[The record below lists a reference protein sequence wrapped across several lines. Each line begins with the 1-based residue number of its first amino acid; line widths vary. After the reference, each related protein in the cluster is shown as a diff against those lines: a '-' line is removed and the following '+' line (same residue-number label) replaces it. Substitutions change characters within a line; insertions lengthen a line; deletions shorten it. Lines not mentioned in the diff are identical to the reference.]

1 MPTDEEYEAA
11 KERFRS
17 GANVEGIAPSA
28 SPQMAGRLGS
38 PPASD
43 SSWWDSNLGRALSSA
58 GRAWSFV
65 DKPISERLG
74 VKIGPM
80 AGPLDEIGN
89 FLLEEGSR
97 PTNLLA
103 LVPGLGVASKV
114 AKVAPRLGKAAG
126 IIEGAGKFAFSPI
139 SQSANPL
146 IRYGT
151 EIGMGALARG
161 GAEIANEF
169 VGEDASTPAKVGAGL
184 AGGLAGIL
192 LGRRVASSVAEKT
205 FGRDVL
211 GLANPVMGVRG
222 APGYRVPDVKF
233 SQITDDAGLAQWETA
248 KALAPRQMN
257 LSPKTID
264 ELRAYNVNLSADNKT
279 GYFISP
285 EGDFGNLFN
294 SGGQKGAGETAIIHA
309 IQKGALTLDAYEG
322 PLTQKYAKLGFEPVA
337 MNPFND
343 LYAPPDW
350 DYAIMGR
357 PPIIHMAYT
366 GGNRES
372 ILSRAGT
379 FPNYRRPS
387 TVTDDFDAAKQLSL
401 DRALAT
407 NPVGVGGAAATG
419 MGAGVGSGPTGV
431 RGLPVTLLGEFLQVP
446 SPDSLSNKTIKELT
460 STGNWGAGLEG
471 VLARV
476 KRSLPGVINK
486 LDYEAAGAFKRMGWN
501 EDYFTLGRE
510 LKTDANGKTVESIL
524 PDVLVKSKKNFGN
537 AYIKDVNG
545 KFVPLA
551 DAIEFKSKYA
561 LSPEQVKAI
570 DDYNL
575 LTGRIYNERSV
586 FDIESKMAD
595 LEPNQAFGPRLP
607 LSSRKGKE
615 YNADS
620 FSDTRAAPG
629 LTGGPQQNERTYK
642 TAIDGINAGVIYAD
656 PAATFNQ
663 YAKSNFDNIAQTY
676 AASLKALS
684 GDTANLRFTEA
695 GGPKFLKQLASA
707 REAANKLIASATG
720 KRQTAAKQEVSANLL
735 DEAYARAEENVQKA
749 GQRVLSASQKLDVE
763 KGFFKESSPET
774 LGTLRTQLR
783 SNINDRVD
791 LAQKIGE
798 NLQLVKDVGQD
809 FKGDTRELKKIIS
822 EWQTQFN
829 SFNRLDASV
838 GKAQEKLATL
848 VEGQAGYKQAKDTL
862 NARLAKLATAEE
874 KYLETGTSLQKA
886 ADLNEALSTTLDA
899 YRLDGTLMKDASIFA
914 RQNVVDNLKEQRA
927 VDKGNTLIKGL
938 EQDVKSKTAELGRLD
953 RELARTGNQS
963 AAWFQKYEATKASI
977 ADLEGQ
983 VVTARANVNQF
994 KDKIASIRERTR
1006 DAAAGR
1012 VGISQEVA
1020 PLLRGRDFLPEDAD
1034 VITKFFTTGL
1044 PATTQLGSARSTLQN
1059 INTQLGAVRAM
1070 GDMSSVFNQIGGQFF
1085 SAPATFVKNLGKS
1098 VADLIDP
1105 AAYREYAAQP
1115 STENAVRRG
1124 IAFMGPGAKTSD
1136 YELGSWVE
1144 RWPGLRGLN
1153 EHFRVF
1159 STRNRVDM
1167 FNSLTDAAT
1176 KAGKPLSAFEE
1187 EQIAR
1192 SINRF
1197 TGVSTG
1203 RAGDIETLVEF
1214 APNFLRSGIETVIS
1228 ATLNGGLEG
1237 QVARKYISNMVIGAE
1252 IMAVGMAMAQGRPIE
1267 EVANPFD
1274 KKAMERGEFKL
1285 NPNFGTVRVYG
1296 QDISL
1301 FGRWDSLARMA
1312 AISNN
1317 GIANLVS
1324 GNGYEQLLK
1333 GVGEQMT
1340 NKGSPLIG
1348 LAQAI
1353 RTGNTYQGNDPFSP
1367 LGVAEQILPFTYS
1380 GYVSDVD
1387 KNMRTGDSPVAAGLN
1402 ALSGAGLNFFGAK
1415 SRELTPF
1422 EQMNNAA
1429 LGEYGKSLDE
1439 ITGVQRQA
1447 LDKKFPNIALA
1458 YQDQDR
1464 RLAKGGNKESKARI
1478 EKKAVDVERLDNESK
1493 AWADF
1498 QAGSSTPKQMADSLD
1513 EYQRQAVYQ
1522 KQQIDTSNDIQ
1533 YRATTGERNALSAY
1547 YATFDKASKVPGRV
1561 DYDLRDQL
1569 EAELMA
1575 DIEAGKYGDKV
1586 KAKAFIEERKVAE
1599 HAPGADSYFKAKK
1612 YIRDAG
1618 YYDARDT
1625 AFDRFAGLA
1634 SSASGGQSIDSY
1646 GDLVQQI
1653 TLITNAKG
1661 SAGAARLNAIKSRI
1675 DAVSDPIRDRM
1686 RLRDPMLDESLLL
1699 TGGVS
1704 TPIRL
1709 KKR

>member
-1 MPTDEEYEAA
+1 MPTDEEYAAA

-17 GANVEGIAPSA
+17 GANVQGIAPSN

-43 SSWWDSNLGRALSSA
+43 PSWWDSNLGRALSSA
-58 GRAWSFV
+58 GRAFSFV

-114 AKVAPRLGKAAG
+114 AKFAPRIGKAAG
-126 IIEGAGKFAFSPI
+126 IVEGAGKFAFSPI

-151 EIGMGALARG
+151 EIGMGAVARG
-161 GAEIANEF
+161 GAEIAENF
-169 VGEDASTPAKVGAGL
+169 IGEDASTPAKVGANI
-184 AGGLAGIL
+184 AGGLAGVL

-205 FGRDVL
+205 FGKDVL
-211 GLANPVMGVRG
+211 GLANPVMSVRG
-222 APGYRVPDVKF
+222 KEQYG
-233 SQITDDAGLAQWETA
+233 QGLVG
-248 KALAPRQMN
+248 P
-257 LSPKTID
+257 
-264 ELRAYNVNLSADNKT
+264 
-279 GYFISP
+279 P
-285 EGDFGNLFN
+285 E
-294 SGGQKGAGETAIIHA
+294 K
-309 IQKGALTLDAYEG
+309 
-322 PLTQKYAKLGFEPVA
+322 
-337 MNPFND
+337 
-343 LYAPPDW
+343 
-350 DYAIMGR
+350 
-357 PPIIHMAYT
+357 
-366 GGNRES
+366 
-372 ILSRAGT
+372 
-379 FPNYRRPS
+379 
-387 TVTDDFDAAKQLSL
+387 
-401 DRALAT
+401 
-407 NPVGVGGAAATG
+407 
-419 MGAGVGSGPTGV
+419 
-431 RGLPVTLLGEFLQVP
+431 LLGEFLQVP
-446 SPDSLSNKTIKELT
+446 SPDSLNNKTIRELT
-460 STGNWGAGLEG
+460 STGGWGAGAEG
-471 VLARV
+471 ILSRV
-476 KRSLPGVINK
+476 KRSLPSVINS
-486 LDYEAAGAFKRMGWN
+486 LDYQAKGAFKRMGWN

-510 LKTDANGKTVESIL
+510 LTTDANGKTVEKIL
-524 PDVLVKSKKNFGN
+524 PDNLVKASKDKGN

-545 KFVPLA
+545 KFIPLA

-561 LSPEQVKAI
+561 LSPEQIKAI

-586 FDIESKMAD
+586 FGIESKMAD
-595 LEPNQAFGPRLP
+595 LETDQVFAPRLA
-607 LSSRKGKE
+607 LSSRKGTE
-615 YNADS
+615 FNADS
-620 FSDTRAAPG
+620 FSNTRAAPG
-629 LTGGPQQNERTYK
+629 LTGGPAQNERAYK
-642 TAIDGINAGVIYAD
+642 TAIDGINAGIIYAD
-656 PAATFNQ
+656 PVTTFNR
-663 YAKSNFDNIAQTY
+663 YATSNFENIAQTY

-684 GDTANLRFTEA
+684 GDTANLRFTA
-695 GGPKFLKQLASA
+695 SNGPKFLEQLASA
-707 REAANKLIASATG
+707 REVASKLIDSATG
-720 KRQTAAKQEVSANLL
+720 KRKTAARQEVSANLL
-735 DEAYARAEENVQKA
+735 DKEYERALENSQKA
-749 GQRVLSASQKLDVE
+749 GQRVLSQQDKLAVE
-763 KGFFKESSPET
+763 RDFFKNASPET
-774 LGTLRTQLR
+774 ITELHAQLR
-783 SNINDRVD
+783 SNESARVK
-791 LAQKIGE
+791 LAVEIGK
-798 NLQLVKDVGQD
+798 NLKSVEGL
-809 FKGDTRELKKIIS
+809 KGALTVDTRELKKVFNQF
-822 EWQTQFN
+822 EKQTAAVEKAEN
-829 SFNRLDASV
+829 AV
-838 GKAQEKLATL
+838 TKAQ
-848 VEGQAGYKQAKDTL
+848 DTL
-862 NARLAKLATAEE
+862 AGLDNATPKQVERAEIKLRTKLTELAHLEE
-874 KYLETGTSLQKA
+874 DFLNKNISLNKA
-886 ADLNEALSTTLDA
+886 QDLNDAIALELD
-899 YRLDGTLMKDASIFA
+899 DAILTGKYKGEESLSQ
-914 RQNVVDNLKEQRA
+914 RQEFVDNLKEQRA
-927 VDKGNTLIKGL
+927 VNKGNALISRL
-938 EQDVKSKTAELGRLD
+938 EQGVKDANDEVGRLD
-953 RELARTGNQS
+953 REAARTGKKS
-963 AAWFQKYEATKASI
+963 AAWFKKYEATKLAV

-983 VVTARANVNQF
+983 VVTARANVDQF

-1020 PLLRGRDFLPEDAD
+1020 PLLRGRDFLPEDAE

-1044 PATTQLGSARSTLQN
+1044 PATTQLGRASSTLKN
-1059 INTQLGAVRAM
+1059 INTQITPIRAM
-1070 GDMSSVFNQIGGQFF
+1070 ADMSSVLNQIGGQFF
-1085 SAPATFVKNLGKS
+1085 SAPAIFVKNFGKS
-1098 VADLIDP
+1098 VADLINP

-1124 IAFMGPGAKTSD
+1124 IAFMGPGARTSD
-1136 YELGSWVE
+1136 FELGSWFE
-1144 RWPGLRGLN
+1144 RVPILRELS

-1159 STRNRVDM
+1159 STRNRIDM

-1228 ATLNGGLEG
+1228 ATMNGGLEG

-1252 IMAVGMAMAQGRPIE
+1252 MMAVGTAMAQGRPIE

-1285 NPNFGTVRVYG
+1285 NPNFGTIRVHG

-1312 AISNN
+1312 ALSNN
-1317 GIANLVS
+1317 GVANLVS

-1333 GVGEQMT
+1333 GVGQQIT
-1340 NKGSPLIG
+1340 TKGSPLIG
-1348 LAQAI
+1348 LAQAVG
-1353 RTGNTYQGNDPFSP
+1353 TGNTYEGNDPFSVA
-1367 LGVAEQILPFTYS
+1367 GAAEQILPFTVS
-1380 GYVSDVD
+1380 GYASDVSR
-1387 KNMRTGDSPVAAGLN
+1387 NMRTGDSTGAALGN
-1402 ALSGAGLNFFGAK
+1402 ALPGAALNFFGAK
-1415 SRELTPF
+1415 ARELTPF
-1422 EQMNNAA
+1422 EQMNNAS

-1439 ITGVQRQA
+1439 VTGVQRQA

-1458 YQDQDR
+1458 YQDQDE
-1464 RLAKGGNKESKARI
+1464 RLAKGGSKESKARI
-1478 EKKAVDVERLDNESK
+1478 ERKGVDTERLDNEAK

-1522 KQQIDTSNDIQ
+1522 KQQIDESNGIE
-1533 YRATTGERNALSAY
+1533 YRATTGERSALSAY
-1547 YATFDKASKVPGRV
+1547 YKTFDDASKVPGRV

-1625 AFDRFAGLA
+1625 AFNRFAGLA
-1634 SSASGGQSIDSY
+1634 ASAGGGQSIDSY

-1709 KKR
+1709 KRR

>member
-1 MPTDEEYEAA
+1 MPTDEEYAAA

-58 GRAWSFV
+58 GQAWSFV

-139 SQSANPL
+139 SESANPL

-151 EIGMGALARG
+151 EIGLGAAARG
-161 GAEIANEF
+161 GSEIADKF
-169 VGEDASTPAKVGAGL
+169 VGEDASTPAKVGANI
-184 AGGLAGIL
+184 AGGLAGLL

-222 APGYRVPDVKF
+222 KEQYGRDLVGP
-233 SQITDDAGLAQWETA
+233 
-248 KALAPRQMN
+248 
-257 LSPKTID
+257 
-264 ELRAYNVNLSADNKT
+264 
-279 GYFISP
+279 P
-285 EGDFGNLFN
+285 E
-294 SGGQKGAGETAIIHA
+294 Q
-309 IQKGALTLDAYEG
+309 
-322 PLTQKYAKLGFEPVA
+322 P
-337 MNPFND
+337 
-343 LYAPPDW
+343 
-350 DYAIMGR
+350 
-357 PPIIHMAYT
+357 
-366 GGNRES
+366 
-372 ILSRAGT
+372 
-379 FPNYRRPS
+379 
-387 TVTDDFDAAKQLSL
+387 
-401 DRALAT
+401 
-407 NPVGVGGAAATG
+407 
-419 MGAGVGSGPTGV
+419 
-431 RGLPVTLLGEFLQVP
+431 LGEFLQVP

-460 STGNWGAGLEG
+460 STGGFGAGLEG

-486 LDYEAAGAFKRMGWN
+486 LDYEAAGIFKRMGWN

-510 LKTDANGKTVESIL
+510 LKTDANGETVESIL

-575 LTGRIYNERSV
+575 LTGRIYSERSA
-586 FDIESKMAD
+586 FGIESKMAD
-595 LEPNQAFGPRLP
+595 LEQDQAFAPRLP

-629 LTGGPQQNERTYK
+629 LTGGPQQNERTYQK
-642 TAIDGINAGVIYAD
+642 AIDGINAGVIYAD

-663 YAKSNFDNIAQTY
+663 YAKSNFENIAQTY

-684 GDTANLRFTEA
+684 GDTANLRFIEA
-695 GGPKFLKQLASA
+695 GGPKFLEQLASA
-707 REAANKLIASATG
+707 REAANKLIGSATG
-720 KRQTAAKQEVSANLL
+720 KRKTAAKQEVSANLL

-749 GQRVLSASQKLDVE
+749 GQRVLSAEQKLDVA
-763 KGFFKESSPET
+763 KDFFKDSSPET
-774 LGTLRTQLR
+774 LGELHNQLR
-783 SNINDRVD
+783 SGESARLK
-791 LAQKIGE
+791 LAVEIGK
-798 NLQLVKDVGQD
+798 NLEYAKQL
-809 FKGDTRELKKIIS
+809 KGDLKVDTTELERIANQ
-822 EWQTQFN
+822 W
-829 SFNRLDASV
+829 
-838 GKAQEKLATL
+838 KAQSKKFSIADAAVTKATDVFSALEEGTKKAETAKRNLGTKLTKLAE
-848 VEGQAGYKQAKDTL
+848 V
-862 NARLAKLATAEE
+862 EE
-874 KYLETGTSLQKA
+874 KFLNTGSSLSKA
-886 ADLNEALSTTLDA
+886 QDLNDALAVNFDSAILS
-899 YRLDGTLMKDASIFA
+899 GKLMGEQSVSA
-914 RQNVVDNLKEQRA
+914 RQAFVDNLWEQRA
-927 VDKGNTLIKGL
+927 VNKGNALISGL

-953 RELARTGNQS
+953 QEAARTGNKS
-963 AAWFQKYEATKASI
+963 AAWFQKYEATKADI

-994 KDKIASIRERTR
+994 KEKIASIRERTR

-1020 PLLRGRDFLPEDAD
+1020 PLLRGRDFLPEDAE

-1044 PATTQLGSARSTLQN
+1044 PATTQLGRASSNLKN
-1059 INTQLGAVRAM
+1059 INTTITPIRAM
-1070 GDMSSVFNQIGGQFF
+1070 GDMSAVLNQIGGQFF
-1085 SAPATFVKNLGKS
+1085 SAPAIFVKNFGKS

-1124 IAFMGPGAKTSD
+1124 IAFMGPGTRTSD
-1136 YELGSWVE
+1136 FELGSWFE
-1144 RWPGLRGLN
+1144 RWPGLKQLS

-1252 IMAVGMAMAQGRPIE
+1252 MMAVGTAMAQGRPIE

-1285 NPNFGTVRVYG
+1285 NPNFGTVRVHG

-1333 GVGEQMT
+1333 GVGQQLAA
-1340 NKGSPLIG
+1340 KGSPLIG

-1353 RTGNTYQGNDPFSP
+1353 GTGNTYQGNDPFSS
-1367 LGVAEQILPFTYS
+1367 LGVAEQILPFTVS
-1380 GYVSDVD
+1380 GYLADVD
-1387 KNMRTGDSPVAAGLN
+1387 RNMRTGDSTVAAGLN
-1402 ALSGAGLNFFGAK
+1402 AIPGAGLNFFGAK
-1415 SRELTPF
+1415 ARELTPF

-1439 ITGVQRQA
+1439 VTGVQRQA

-1464 RLAKGGNKESKARI
+1464 LLAKGGSKESKARI
-1478 EKKAVDVERLDNESK
+1478 EKKAVDVERLDNEAK

-1513 EYQRQAVYQ
+1513 EYQRQAVYK
-1522 KQQIDTSNDIQ
+1522 KQQIDESNGIV
-1533 YRATTGERNALSAY
+1533 YRATTGERSALSAY
-1547 YATFDKASKVPGRV
+1547 YKTFDKASKVPGRV
-1561 DYDLRDQL
+1561 DYDLREQL
-1569 EAELMA
+1569 QAELMA

-1586 KAKAFIEERKVAE
+1586 KAKAFIEERTVPD

-1634 SSASGGQSIDSY
+1634 SSASGGQPIDSY

-1686 RLRDPMLDESLLL
+1686 RLQDPMLDESLLL

>member
-1 MPTDEEYEAA
+1 MPTDEEYAA
-11 KERFRS
+11 FKEQARS
-17 GANVEGIAPSA
+17 GANVQGIAPSA

-103 LVPGLGVASKV
+103 LVPGLGELGVASKI

-139 SQSANPL
+139 SESANPL

-151 EIGMGALARG
+151 EIGLGAAARG
-161 GAEIANEF
+161 GAEIADKF
-169 VGEDASTPAKVGAGL
+169 VGEDASTPAKVGANI
-184 AGGLAGIL
+184 AGGLAGLL

-211 GLANPVMGVRG
+211 GLANPVMSVRG
-222 APGYRVPDVKF
+222 KEPIGP
-233 SQITDDAGLAQWETA
+233 
-248 KALAPRQMN
+248 
-257 LSPKTID
+257 
-264 ELRAYNVNLSADNKT
+264 
-279 GYFISP
+279 P
-285 EGDFGNLFN
+285 E
-294 SGGQKGAGETAIIHA
+294 Q
-309 IQKGALTLDAYEG
+309 
-322 PLTQKYAKLGFEPVA
+322 P
-337 MNPFND
+337 
-343 LYAPPDW
+343 
-350 DYAIMGR
+350 
-357 PPIIHMAYT
+357 
-366 GGNRES
+366 
-372 ILSRAGT
+372 
-379 FPNYRRPS
+379 
-387 TVTDDFDAAKQLSL
+387 
-401 DRALAT
+401 
-407 NPVGVGGAAATG
+407 
-419 MGAGVGSGPTGV
+419 
-431 RGLPVTLLGEFLQVP
+431 LGEFLQVP

-486 LDYEAAGAFKRMGWN
+486 LEYEAAGAFKRMGWN

-575 LTGRIYNERSV
+575 LTGRIYSERSA
-586 FDIESKMAD
+586 FGIESKMAD
-595 LEPNQAFGPRLP
+595 LEQDQAFGPRLP

-629 LTGGPQQNERTYK
+629 LTGGPQQNERTYQK
-642 TAIDGINAGVIYAD
+642 AIDGINAGVIYAD
-656 PAATFNQ
+656 PASTFSQ
-663 YAKSNFDNIAQTY
+663 YAKSNFENIAQTY

-695 GGPKFLKQLASA
+695 GGPKFLEQLKAAQETA
-707 REAANKLIASATG
+707 RKLTGSATG
-720 KRQTAAKQEVSANLL
+720 KRQTRDALEARVNVFDDVYEQAAIN
-735 DEAYARAEENVQKA
+735 A
-749 GQRVLSASQKLDVE
+749 GKGEKRQLNATEKLDA
-763 KGFFKESSPET
+763 KRIYLGDKSPLT
-774 LGTLRTQLR
+774 LGELQNDLR
-783 SNINDRVD
+783 SNISTRVN
-791 LAQKIGE
+791 LAKEIGE
-798 NLQLVKDVGQD
+798 NLQYVKDLKGE
-809 FKGDTRELKKIIS
+809 FKGDTKELTNIVTEYKKQID
-822 EWQTQFN
+822 
-829 SFNRLDASV
+829 SFNKLDAKV
-838 GKAQEKLATL
+838 TDAKVALGTR
-848 VEGQAGYKQAKDTL
+848 VEGQAGYKQAK
-862 NARLAKLATAEE
+862 NRLDNSLANLVTAEE

-886 ADLNEALSTTLDA
+886 LDSNNAIAEKLDSYILSGKLKGE
-899 YRLDGTLMKDASIFA
+899 LSLSE
-914 RQNVVDNLKEQRA
+914 RQNTVDNLRETRA
-927 VDKGNTLIKGL
+927 KIQGENLITRL
-938 EQDVKSKTAELGRLD
+938 EQAVKSLNAEQDRLD
-953 RELARTGNQS
+953 INASKMGTRSEKERL
-963 AAWFQKYEATKASI
+963 KYEAIKADI

-994 KDKIASIRERTR
+994 KEKIASIRERTR

-1020 PLLRGRDFLPEDAD
+1020 PLLRGRDFLPEDAE

-1044 PATTQLGSARSTLQN
+1044 PATTQLGRASSNLKN
-1059 INTQLGAVRAM
+1059 INTQITPIRAM
-1070 GDMSSVFNQIGGQFF
+1070 ADMSSVINQIGGQFF
-1085 SAPATFVKNLGKS
+1085 SAPAIFVKNLGKS
-1098 VADLIDP
+1098 VADLINP

-1124 IAFMGPGAKTSD
+1124 IAFMGPGTRTSD
-1136 YELGSWVE
+1136 FELGSWFE
-1144 RWPGLRGLN
+1144 RWPGLKQLS

-1159 STRNRVDM
+1159 TTRNRVDM

-1252 IMAVGMAMAQGRPIE
+1252 MMAVGTAMAQGRPIE

-1285 NPNFGTVRVYG
+1285 NPNFGTIRVHG

-1333 GVGEQMT
+1333 GVGQQIT
-1340 NKGSPLIG
+1340 TKGSPLIG
-1348 LAQAI
+1348 LAQAVG
-1353 RTGNTYQGNDPFSP
+1353 TGNTYEGNDPFSVKG
-1367 LGVAEQILPFTYS
+1367 LQEQILPFTVS
-1380 GYVSDVD
+1380 GYLSDVD

-1439 ITGVQRQA
+1439 VTGVQRQA

-1464 RLAKGGNKESKARI
+1464 LLAKGGSKESKARI
-1478 EKKAVDVERLDNESK
+1478 EKKAVDVERLDNEAK

-1513 EYQRQAVYQ
+1513 EYQRKAVYQ
-1522 KQQIDTSNDIQ
+1522 KQQIDESNGIV
-1533 YRATTGERNALSAY
+1533 YRATTGERSALSAY
-1547 YATFDKASKVPGRV
+1547 YKTFDDASKVPGRV
-1561 DYDLRDQL
+1561 DFDLRDQL
-1569 EAELMA
+1569 QAKLMA

-1586 KAKAFIEERKVAE
+1586 KAKAFIEERTVPD
-1599 HAPGADSYFKAKK
+1599 HAPGADSYFKAKE
-1612 YIRDAG
+1612 YIRDSG

-1661 SAGAARLNAIKSRI
+1661 SAGAARLNAIKARI

-1686 RLRDPMLDESLLL
+1686 RLQDPMLDESLLL